1 MPDRPSEGL
10 VRALLTRLA
19 IVSLLALAACGTPP
33 TPTPVPLTGDALI
46 VAWRQ
51 AGLQVAPPTSG
62 ADPDESI
69 LDSPGLVR
77 WREFS
82 AGGGYH
88 YLLEYAT
95 PAQAR
100 DARDRLSGGRFW
112 VATQRDT
119 LVLLASQFTPID
131 RHARVMQE
139 LP

>member
-1 MPDRPSEGL
+1 M
-10 VRALLTRLA
+10 RALLVCFALTFT
-19 IVSLLALAACGTPP
+19 LALAACGTPP
-33 TPTPVPLTGDALI
+33 TPTPASPTGDALVI
-46 VAWRQ
+46 AWRQ
-51 AGLQVAPPTSG
+51 AGLQVGPPTSG
-62 ADPDESI
+62 ADPDPAI

-119 LVLLASQFTPID
+119 LVLLASQFTPIN
-131 RHARVMQE
+131 RHAAVMQE